1 MFFQIDRA
9 IDMVEKKID
18 YLRKPWV
25 RTFPK
30 IPFPSKLDRFFI
42 QKNEFQKFWPFWIHE
57 RGHIWRK
64 NINFL
69 SRLPNFSFD
78 PFVYRSNLRTT
89 KIYRIFS
96 ALKCIYLELSTG
108 KNRKS
113 GGILVI
119 TARVNFFVFIVSAFR
134 SNMARLNL
142 KILKNHYH
150 GVKIQQKSLHKNA
163 ITKKLFRKWNTLG
176 CFICIKSENIIFL

>member
-1 MFFQIDRA
+1 MFFQIDGA
-9 IDMVEKKID
+9 TGMAHWKID
-18 YLRKPWV
+18 YLRKPWN

-42 QKNEFQKFWPFWIHE
+42 QKKVFQKFWPFWIHE

-108 KNRKS
+108 KNRVSEGVLVKIEQKS
-113 GGILVI
+113 PDK
-119 TARVNFFVFIVSAFR
+119 NFQKISKIWRKIIFFFQNRKIFFFEIDSELSETRFKP
-134 SNMARLNL
+134 
-142 KILKNHYH
+142 KILKS
-150 GVKIQQKSLHKNA
+150 VLH
-163 ITKKLFRKWNTLG
+163 RGSWR
-176 CFICIKSENIIFL
+176 

>member
-1 MFFQIDRA
+1 MFFQIDGA
-9 IDMVEKKID
+9 TGMAHWKID
-18 YLRKPWV
+18 YLRKPWN

-42 QKNEFQKFWPFWIHE
+42 QKKVFQKFWPFWIHE

-108 KNRKS
+108 KKS
-113 GGILVI
+113 CFWGCLSENWAKI
-119 TARVNFFVFIVSAFR
+119 TRQKFPKNFQ
-134 SNMARLNL
+134 NL
-142 KILKNHYH
+142 EKNH
-150 GVKIQQKSLHKNA
+150 IFFSKSKN
-163 ITKKLFRKWNTLG
+163 IFFWNRSRIVWNA
-176 CFICIKSENIIFL
+176 F